1 MNGVENRFKMQLLRA
16 LKDPHCAMGFQQPRT
31 TSVSLEE
38 EQKRQNKKDEAD
50 NIRCD
55 KIEYSSTD
63 Q

>member
-1 MNGVENRFKMQLLRA
+1 MPPKLPVIVTLQFLAIGTDLI
-16 LKDPHCAMGFQQPRT
+16 
-31 TSVSLEE
+31 EE
-38 EQKRQNKKDEAD
+38 ETGGN